1 MASGYRPLAR
11 KPCKMIVCMVSCR
24 VTWWPTWKGWS
35 PLNYNL
41 VMLSFGIPTCGTIVH
56 PIAVIKADSVWV
68 SLEQTQ
74 TSQRVKGYL
83 WVIKGGLRLTH
94 PPEKLIVGDGERIPP
109 SPFPSGYL
117 ISS

>member
-1 MASGYRPLAR
+1 MANLEG
-11 KPCKMIVCMVSCR
+11 V
-24 VTWWPTWKGWS
+24 VTIELQPGDVVFWHAYMWHYS
-35 PLNYNL
+35 PPNSSDQGRIG
-41 VMLSFGIPTCGTIVH
+41 MG
-56 PIAVIKADSVWV
+56 AVWV